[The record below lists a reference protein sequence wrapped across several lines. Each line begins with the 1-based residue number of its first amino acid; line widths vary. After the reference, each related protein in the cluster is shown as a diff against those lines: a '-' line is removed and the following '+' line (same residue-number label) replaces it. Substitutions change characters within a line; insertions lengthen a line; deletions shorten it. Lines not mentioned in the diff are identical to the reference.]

1 MFTGDLMAKWKQV
14 LKRLRQSVVILL
26 ITVGLAEVTFR
37 IYARI
42 NPTFI
47 FYGNSYNRFRAKPH
61 SYDYGFK
68 INSKGF
74 KDVEFTKQKQQGTLR
89 VLGLG
94 DSFAYGIVPY
104 QYNYLTLLEDG
115 LNSSGKKVELI
126 NMAIG
131 GTGPRDYL
139 SILVKEG
146 LELSP
151 DMVIVSFFIGNDFT
165 DPSVERIKR
174 SLYSYSYLA
183 TFTKYLVDVTTKY
196 NEQPVQ
202 EAPVDFERYYDDKPT
217 FVDDYFLK
225 LEIGRSEIFKKQSE
239 LFQNQFAEAVGYL
252 KQIKDMCDAHKIG
265 LAIVLIPD
273 EVQVN
278 TTLRYRVMQIK
289 TFSVSEDDFDY
300 TLPNRM
306 LTAKLKDLG
315 IEFVEL
321 LDEFTVAAANT
332 PLYKPLDTHWNIAG
346 NKLAAEIIQKRLF
359 GGSVKPA
366 VINSTASANAE
377 SSNYEGFHEA
387 TDCNSIKGWSWN
399 IRHPNDP
406 IRIELYDGNTLIGT
420 TSANLFRKDLLDAG
434 KGNGA
439 HAFEFA
445 IPPALKDGR
454 LHEIRAK
461 FADTGIDLTGTPKSL
476 RCPTE

>member
-1 MFTGDLMAKWKQV
+1 MPRWKQA
-14 LKRLRQSVVILL
+14 LITLRQIVVILL
-26 ITVGLAEVTFR
+26 ITVVLAEIAFR

-61 SYDYGFK
+61 SYDYDFQ
-68 INSKGF
+68 INSQGF
-74 KDVEFTKQKQQGTLR
+74 KDVEFSKQKQQGTFR

-115 LNSSGKKVELI
+115 LNKSGKKVEVI
-126 NMAIG
+126 NMGIG

-139 SILVKEG
+139 SVLVKEG

-165 DPSVERIKR
+165 DPSVEKIEK
-174 SLYSYSYLA
+174 SVYSYSYVA
-183 TFTKYLVDVTTKY
+183 TFAKYLVDVRTKY
-196 NEQPVQ
+196 NEQPVR
-202 EAPVDFERYYDDKPT
+202 EAPVDFEQYYDDKPT
-217 FVDDYFLK
+217 FVDDHFVK
-225 LEIGRSEIFKKQSE
+225 LEIGRSEIFQKQSE

-252 KQIKDMCDAHKIG
+252 KQIKDICDAHKVG

-278 TTLRYRVMQIK
+278 KTLQFRVMQIK
-289 TFSVSEDDFDY
+289 TFSVSADDFDF

-321 LDEFTVAAANT
+321 LDEFTVAAAST
-332 PLYKPLDTHWNIAG
+332 TLYKPLDTHWNIAG
-346 NKLAAEIIQKRLF
+346 NKLAAEIIQKDLF
-359 GGSVKPA
+359 EGSAKPA
-366 VINSTASANAE
+366 VINITAPANAE

-387 TDCNSIKGWSWN
+387 TDCDSIKGWSWN
-399 IRHPNDP
+399 VRHPNES
-406 IRIELYDGNTLIGT
+406 IRIALYDGDTLIAT
-420 TSANLFRKDLLDAG
+420 VSANLFRKDLLDAG

-439 HAFEFA
+439 HAFAFS
-445 IPPALKDGR
+445 IPPVLKDGR
-454 LHEIRAK
+454 PHEIRAK
-461 FADTGIDLTGTPKSL
+461 IADTEIWLTGTPKAF
-476 RCPTE
+476 RCSTE